1 MAEVKLVVLYPYPAD
16 VNQFNRDYQAHLRL
30 LHEKVQIPPQARPPY
45 TVTRFVPTPQG
56 NPLYYQMF
64 TMPFPSA
71 EALQQAM
78 RTAAMQEVAEDAVR
92 ISSGGSPVILVGME
106 GA

>member
-1 MAEVKLVVLYPYPAD
+1 MAEVKLIVLYPYPAD
-16 VNQFNRDYQAHLRL
+16 VDQFNRDYQEHLKFF
-30 LHEKVQIPPQARPPY
+30 HEKVQIPPHVRPY
-45 TVTRFVPTPQG
+45 TVTRFVETPQG
-56 NPLYYQMF
+56 SPVYYQMF

-78 RTAAMQEVAEDAVR
+78 SSPAMQDVARDAVR
-92 ISSGGSPVILVGME
+92 ISSGGAPVILLGVE